1 MNEKAKK
8 ALGISLIVLAVIAIL
23 AAAVLGVFEHYYG
36 KLNFQ
41 NLKTDTSVDSDDP
54 DLAEFLAY
62 LKENGIS
69 TSDLEFD
76 DNNVLN
82 ILLVGTDNRSAGS
95 SARSDS
101 MILVSINQ
109 NTKKIILTSL
119 LRDCYVYIPGHGSAK
134 LNAAYS
140 YGGISLLL
148 QTIEYNFNIPIKN
161 YASVDFDAFKDVVET
176 IGGVTV
182 NLTQPEIDYIK
193 AELPDH
199 ENENLQVGSST
210 LDPEQ
215 ALSHARN
222 RHVGTDFERTRR
234 QRDIVLAS
242 MKKVK
247 NLSLME
253 LNSLINVLL
262 PDVTT
267 NVTRSQLVGALLHA
281 RTYSKYTVESYSIP
295 QPNTYTNK
303 TINGQ
308 DCLMVDFASNVQF
321 LHEKIYGN

>member
-1 MNEKAKK
+1 MNPKTKK
-8 ALGISLIVLAVIAIL
+8 MIGISLSILAVFAIL
-23 AAAVLGVFEHYYG
+23 AASVLGVFEHYYG

-41 NLKTDTSVDSDDP
+41 NLKTDTSVDSNDP

-76 DNNVLN
+76 NNNVLN
-82 ILLVGTDNRSAGS
+82 ILLVGTDNRSAS
-95 SARSDS
+95 DSARSDS

-161 YASVDFDAFKDVVET
+161 YASVDFEAFKDVVEI

-182 NLTQPEIDYIK
+182 DLTQAEIDHIK
-193 AELPDH
+193 KYLPDH

-215 ALSHARN
+215 ALMHARN
-222 RHVGTDFERTRR
+222 RYVGTDFERTRR
-234 QRDIVLAS
+234 QRDIVISS

-253 LNSLINVLL
+253 LNTLITELL
-262 PDVTT
+262 PNVTT
-267 NVTRSQLVGALLHA
+267 NITRSQLLGALLHA

-295 QPNTYTNK
+295 QANTYSNQ

-308 DCLMVDFASNVQF
+308 DCLVVDFAANMQF
-321 LHEKIYGN
+321 LHEKIYEN

>member
-1 MNEKAKK
+1 MNTKSKK
-8 ALGISLIVLAVIAIL
+8 PLVITLIVIVVLATL
-23 AAAVLGVFEHYYG
+23 AAGVFGVFEHYYG
-36 KLNFQ
+36 KLHFE
-41 NLKTDTSVDSDDP
+41 NLKSDTSVDSNDP

-82 ILLVGTDNRSAGS
+82 VLLVGTDNRSAGG

-161 YASVDFDAFKDVVET
+161 YASVDFETFKDVVET

-295 QPNTYTNK
+295 QANTYSNQ

-308 DCLMVDFASNVQF
+308 DCLVVDFAANMQF

>member
-1 MNEKAKK
+1 MNPKTKK
-8 ALGISLIVLAVIAIL
+8 MIGISLSILAVFAIL
-23 AAAVLGVFEHYYG
+23 AASVLGVFEHYYG

-41 NLKTDTSVDSDDP
+41 NLKTDTSVDSNDP

-76 DNNVLN
+76 NNNVLN
-82 ILLVGTDNRSAGS
+82 ILLVGTDNRSAS
-95 SARSDS
+95 DSARSDS

-161 YASVDFDAFKDVVET
+161 YASVDFEAFKDVVEI

-182 NLTQPEIDYIK
+182 DLTQAEIDHIK
-193 AELPDH
+193 KYLPDH

-215 ALSHARN
+215 ALMHARN
-222 RHVGTDFERTRR
+222 RYVGTDFERTRR
-234 QRDIVLAS
+234 QRDIVISS

-253 LNSLINVLL
+253 LNTLITELL
-262 PDVTT
+262 PNVTT
-267 NVTRSQLVGALLHA
+267 NITRSQLLGALLHA

-295 QPNTYTNK
+295 QANTYSNQ

-308 DCLMVDFASNVQF
+308 DCLVVDFAANMQF

>member
-1 MNEKAKK
+1 MNPKTKK
-8 ALGISLIVLAVIAIL
+8 MIGISLSILAVFAIL
-23 AAAVLGVFEHYYG
+23 AASVLGVFEHYYG

-41 NLKTDTSVDSDDP
+41 NLKTDTSVDSNDP

-76 DNNVLN
+76 NNNVLN
-82 ILLVGTDNRSAGS
+82 ILLVGTDNRSAS
-95 SARSDS
+95 DSARSDS

-161 YASVDFDAFKDVVET
+161 YASVDFEAFKDVVEI

-182 NLTQPEIDYIK
+182 DLTQAEIDHIK
-193 AELPDH
+193 KYLPDH

-215 ALSHARN
+215 ALMHARN
-222 RHVGTDFERTRR
+222 RYVGTDFERTRR
-234 QRDIVLAS
+234 QRDIVISS

-253 LNSLINVLL
+253 LNTLITELL
-262 PDVTT
+262 PNVTT
-267 NVTRSQLVGALLHA
+267 NITRSQLLGALLHA

-295 QPNTYTNK
+295 QANTYTSK

-308 DCLMVDFASNVQF
+308 DCLIVDFAANMQF

>member
-1 MNEKAKK
+1 MNTKSKK
-8 ALGISLIVLAVIAIL
+8 PLVISLIVITVLATL
-23 AAAVLGVFEHYYG
+23 AAGVFGVFEHYYG
-36 KLNFQ
+36 KLHFE
-41 NLKTDTSVDSDDP
+41 NLKSDTSVDSNDP

-82 ILLVGTDNRSAGS
+82 VLLVGTDNQSAGG

-161 YASVDFDAFKDVVET
+161 YASVDFEAFKDVVET

-295 QPNTYTNK
+295 QAGTYTDK

-308 DCLMVDFASNVQF
+308 ACLVVDFAANMQF
-321 LHEKIYGN
+321 LHEKIYGE